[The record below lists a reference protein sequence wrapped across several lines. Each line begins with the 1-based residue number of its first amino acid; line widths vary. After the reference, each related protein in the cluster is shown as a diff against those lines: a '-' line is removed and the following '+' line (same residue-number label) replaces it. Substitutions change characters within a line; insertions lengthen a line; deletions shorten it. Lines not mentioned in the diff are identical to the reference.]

1 MKRTLPVVA
10 LVLAGAV
17 ALILGISEQAAKG
30 PKAAPSVAS
39 ATER

>member
-17 ALILGISEQAAKG
+17 ALILGISEQAAKAS
-30 PKAAPSVAS
+30 KASPSVAT